1 MNCTRALHLFFL
13 YLSFW
18 LATFS
23 IHRTRAWAT
32 ILKSGHVVH
41 WLGRWRRR
49 TQIKKKKNKRRE
61 NKEKIHTNNPFSFWR
76 QVVYDWLCPIDI
88 RCLRWQNIPV
98 SLICRHISLSFLFVH
113 APCHFEWRPLHLF
126 KWHSSV
132 WEQLS
137 LVSAV
142 LYPDRIFRG
151 LESLAARQPTSYNQR
166 DRCLTVVP
174 ILHLRRTFS
183 HTYTH
188 AHTHV

>member
-1 MNCTRALHLFFL
+1 MSNHLEKRACSALVGEMK
-13 YLSFW
+13 
-18 LATFS
+18 AANTN
-23 IHRTRAWAT
+23 
-32 ILKSGHVVH
+32 
-41 WLGRWRRR
+41 
-49 TQIKKKKNKRRE
+49 KKKKNKRRE